1 MPLLTDLAAALP
13 NADHHHTTGVKIR
26 EITCDSRQVEPGD
39 LFVAVPGVSVDGHD
53 YIPQAL
59 SAGAAAVVAERRLP
73 ALEGVP
79 TILVPNA
86 REAEAY
92 LHAALRGFPATKVRM
107 VGVTGT
113 EGKTTTVRLLS
124 RIFEAAGETVGS
136 IDTVAAIIAG
146 RETATGAHTT
156 TPDAPDMQRLLDKMV
171 SEGVTTAV
179 IEATSHGLA
188 MHRVTA
194 CAFDAAVVT
203 NVTHD
208 HLNYHGS
215 WQAYLDAKAML
226 FEGLATSPHKTG
238 IPKVAITNAD
248 DASFERLRT
257 VQADIHMSYGL
268 DHVADV
274 TAEGIQSTESGL
286 HLVTKG
292 PGGRRV
298 QLQSPLVGTF
308 NVYNILAAVALAWA
322 WDLNDEAIQEGVASF
337 HGAIG
342 RMERIMRGQPFEVY
356 IDFAHTPNALQR
368 ALTSLRETTRG
379 KLWVVFGCA
388 GLRDRAKRPLM
399 GRIAAEIA
407 DSVVLTAE
415 DPRTESVEAII
426 EEIAR
431 GAEEVGY
438 EEGAGYWRIPDR
450 AQAIAFALGQAA
462 VGDTVVVT
470 GKGHEPTMCYGTTEH
485 PWSDHAAVDEAL
497 ADLGYG

>member
-1 MPLLTDLAAALP
+1 MPLLTDLARALP
-13 NADHHHTTGVKIR
+13 SAHHRRTSGVKIS
-26 EITCDSRQVEPGD
+26 EITCDSRKVAPGD

-59 SAGAAAVVAERRLP
+59 DAGAAAVVAERFVP

-92 LHAALRGFPATKVRM
+92 LHAASRGFPATRLRM
-107 VGVTGT
+107 VGATGT
-113 EGKTTTVRLLS
+113 EGKTTTVRLLA

-136 IDTVAAIIAG
+136 IDTVAAIIDG

-156 TPDAPDMQRLLDKMV
+156 TPDAPDMQRLLDEMV
-171 SEGVTTAV
+171 SQGVTTAV

-188 MHRVTA
+188 MHRVTG

-215 WQAYLDAKAML
+215 WEAYLDAKAML

-248 DASFERLRT
+248 DASYERLRT

-268 DHVADV
+268 DHTADV
-274 TAEGIQSTESGL
+274 TAEEIRSTEAGL
-286 HLVTKG
+286 ELIARG
-292 PGGRRV
+292 PRERRV
-298 QLQSPLVGTF
+298 RLQSPLVGSF
-308 NVYNILAAVALAWA
+308 NAYNILAAIALAWS
-322 WDLNDEAIQEGVASF
+322 WDLHDDAISEGVASF
-337 HGAIG
+337 HGVIG
-342 RMERIMRGQPFEVY
+342 RMERIVRGQSFEVY
-356 IDFAHTPNALQR
+356 IDFAHTPNALER
-368 ALTSLRETTRG
+368 ALASLRETTRG
-379 KLWVVFGCA
+379 QVWVVFGCA
-388 GLRDRAKRPLM
+388 GLRDRAKRPIM

-407 DSVVLTAE
+407 DRVVLTAE
-415 DPRTESVEAII
+415 DPRTESVDAII
-426 EEIAR
+426 EEIAA
-431 GAEEVGY
+431 GAEQAGCEQGT
-438 EEGAGYWRIPDR
+438 GYWRIPDR
-450 AQAIAFALGQAA
+450 AEAIAFALDHAA
-462 VGDTVVVT
+462 EGDTVVVT

-485 PWSDHAAVDEAL
+485 PWSDHAAVDAAL
-497 ADLGYG
+497 AALGYV